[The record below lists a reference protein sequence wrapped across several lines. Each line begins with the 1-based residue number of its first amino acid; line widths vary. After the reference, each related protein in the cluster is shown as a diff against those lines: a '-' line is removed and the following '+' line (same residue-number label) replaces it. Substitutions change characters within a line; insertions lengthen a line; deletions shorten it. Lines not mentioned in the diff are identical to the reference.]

1 MKLVWGVEYLH
12 DIIMWVLITYD
23 IKFPWINTEIQNRDQ
38 INGAFYLVACRCNF
52 RGKKPSDETSD
63 NEEENVTRH
72 NGGRTSRCDV
82 TWRFWLKWARATSR
96 HHQTTS
102 SVVIVCGT
110 EVNIMFSDWFLS
122 LFGSLTL
129 KKTRQIT
136 QVTQAFVPKHGCAL
150 AETRV
155 LFLTSCHRGRSLGVC
170 SMCFCHSSVWHPAFL
185 LKEMV
190 SSWYVPTARGR
201 PPPHPASFSSPDC
214 RFISRVS
221 PGHDYTLRLFSSPP
235 FLFFFWDILKALH
248 RKHAYQEQN
257 ALAIRSISFRKMPED
272 YL

>member
-1 MKLVWGVEYLH
+1 MWRHLTFLTKMSPRYL
-12 DIIMWVLITYD
+12 
-23 IKFPWINTEIQNRDQ
+23 
-38 INGAFYLVACRCNF
+38 
-52 RGKKPSDETSD
+52 
-63 NEEENVTRH
+63 
-72 NGGRTSRCDV
+72 
-82 TWRFWLKWARATSR
+82 
-96 HHQTTS
+96 TTS
-102 SVVIVCGT
+102 SNHVLCCDCMWNWGEHHVLRLISVF
-110 EVNIMFSDWFLS
+110 IWIPDF
-122 LFGSLTL
+122 

-235 FLFFFWDILKALH
+235 FSFFFWDILKALH

>member
-1 MKLVWGVEYLH
+1 
-12 DIIMWVLITYD
+12 
-23 IKFPWINTEIQNRDQ
+23 
-38 INGAFYLVACRCNF
+38 
-52 RGKKPSDETSD
+52 
-63 NEEENVTRH
+63 
-72 NGGRTSRCDV
+72 
-82 TWRFWLKWARATSR
+82 
-96 HHQTTS
+96 
-102 SVVIVCGT
+102 
-110 EVNIMFSDWFLS
+110 MFSDWFLS

-150 AETRV
+150 AEKRV

-170 SMCFCHSSVWHPAFL
+170 SMCFCHSSVWQPAFL

-235 FLFFFWDILKALH
+235 FLFFFETSWKRSTENTLIRNKMRSPSEVSVFEKCQRTICSAALWRFFAGAFCRH
-248 RKHAYQEQN
+248 RSFIIQGFSGQQRGVIVGVVCACVCVWREDQ
-257 ALAIRSISFRKMPED
+257 RPSIDELIHYGSAAARAMRPIHKEAD
-272 YL
+272 E